1 MEGYLDHVSSFRQDH
16 DDMLAP
22 SDEAALRYTRVSL
35 GVAPPDCPL
44 NTLAGAWP
52 GSVGVTDSGDLLGS
66 GAWFPAVGG
75 GGGGRGGR
83 GGSRNHGGGGS
94 EAAARTVVGMLVY
107 LPLLPAASPIAGA
120 GAGGGGNG
128 GGGGGG
134 GYNFSEDSAIPA
146 SPNATTLVPSFDMD
160 SQSSDGTS
168 DTDSLSDQVSARVTA
183 LVAL

>member
-1 MEGYLDHVSSFRQDH
+1 MEGYLSHVSSYRHDH

-75 GGGGRGGR
+75 GGGRGGR
-83 GGSRNHGGGGS
+83 GGSRTHGGGDG

-107 LPLLPAASPIAGA
+107 LPLLPAASPVA
-120 GAGGGGNG
+120 G

-134 GYNFSEDSAIPA
+134 GYSFSEDRTTPA
-146 SPNATTLVPSFDMD
+146 SPSATTLVTPFDME
-160 SQSSDGTS
+160 SQSSDGAS
-168 DTDSLSDQVSARVTA
+168 DTDSLSGQVSARVCTT
-183 LVAL
+183 